1 MMLLNT
7 MNKLLSLY
15 PTNATTLPSVFNM
28 RDQYLHWKVTSL
40 APSEI
45 ILSYNIER
53 LSFRGATMLSFDPSL
68 RKVYHGNC
76 IDVNNEKMKGFIPE
90 LAIQMHVK
98 YAELLLNDMVE
109 DLEKLAIA
117 EEVKQKV

>member
-1 MMLLNT
+1 ML
-7 MNKLLSLY
+7 
-15 PTNATTLPSVFNM
+15 A
-28 RDQYLHWKVTSL
+28 
-40 APSEI
+40 
-45 ILSYNIER
+45 
-53 LSFRGATMLSFDPSL
+53 FDPTL

-76 IDVNNEKMKGFIPE
+76 IDITNGRIKGHIHE
-90 LAIQMHVK
+90 LAVQMHVK